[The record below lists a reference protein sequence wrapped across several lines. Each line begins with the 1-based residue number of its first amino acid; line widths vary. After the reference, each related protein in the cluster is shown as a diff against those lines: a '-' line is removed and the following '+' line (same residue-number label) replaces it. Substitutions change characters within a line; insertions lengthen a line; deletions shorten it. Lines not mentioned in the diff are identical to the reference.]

1 MPIRVA
7 TRADHEAI
15 LRIAKQHPCTRDFS
29 NHMFSGD
36 AAYEKGW
43 IWVGYDCNPLTDY
56 QEEVWGFYCVRHK
69 VRTPAT
75 SLYFIGVDERVRGR
89 GAGARLLAH
98 MEEHS
103 PHPRVELNVANMN
116 PRALSFYLARG
127 YVIAG
132 DALKGTG
139 KALEKEWKR

>member
-1 MPIRVA
+1 MSIRVA

-15 LRIAKQHPCTRDFS
+15 LKIAKQHPCTRDFS

-43 IWVGYDCNPLTDY
+43 IWVA
-56 QEEVWGFYCVRHK
+56 EEAGELFGFYCVRHK

-75 SLYFIGVDERVRGR
+75 SLYFIGVDEDTRGH
-89 GAGARLLAH
+89 GLGDQLLRH

-132 DALKGTG
+132 PALKGTG
-139 KALEKEWKR
+139 QALEKEWQR

>member
-15 LRIAKQHPCTRDFS
+15 LKIARQHPCTRDFS
-29 NHMFSGD
+29 NHMFSGE

-43 IWVGYDCNPLTDY
+43 VWVADAGPDTPVL
-56 QEEVWGFYCVRHK
+56 GFYCVRHK

-75 SLYFIGVDERVRGR
+75 SLYFIGVHEEMR
-89 GAGARLLAH
+89 GAGLGDQLLRH

-139 KALEKEWKR
+139 KALEKEWQR

>member
-15 LRIAKQHPCTRDFS
+15 LKIARQHPCTRDFS
-29 NHMFSGD
+29 NHMFSGE

-43 IWVGYDCNPLTDY
+43 IWVGEDYDGMTD
-56 QEEVWGFYCVRHK
+56 EIVPWGFYCVRHK

-139 KALEKEWKR
+139 KALEKEWRR